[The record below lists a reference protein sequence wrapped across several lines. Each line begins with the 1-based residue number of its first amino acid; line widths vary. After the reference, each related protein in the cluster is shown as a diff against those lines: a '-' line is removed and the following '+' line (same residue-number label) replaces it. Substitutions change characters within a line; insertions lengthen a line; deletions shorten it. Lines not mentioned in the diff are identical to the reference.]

1 MDVSYLKQFVC
12 ITDDVKYLSSRPS
25 SSNYHEGTLTDL
37 HSTYSS
43 NWSITDVLASENTAT
58 SATKPK
64 ESGTSATKPEESAT
78 DTTQPEESVTSSTK
92 PAFLTTMDS
101 STTTDSPLELV
112 TRDFRLKR
120 SANGKTNV
128 FEICNKADFMCCFI
142 GNSGSALQEIT
153 AILVSEIDSGS
164 SAFSSLINSYIGIDI
179 STLKLTTSIQ
189 LEGILVVSSV
199 SVSKQKIT
207 ELNINPLA
215 SHCGGIK
222 QGLTAIVSINL
233 ASKSST
239 IFEIYW
245 DETIKTRVCSGGLSL
260 PSPIPFITSFF
271 PLKLPSLNSL
281 LSVLNKLRITVPE
294 PTDLRYLIGDKVVV
308 FDFLVD
314 KVLDLI
320 PSLAQV
326 SLTNFQVKVPLQDIS
341 LPSLTALSSWN
352 LGSFSWQGVSF
363 SVRDYIP
370 QVKWTAQI
378 LNIADFLSNLKLSFL
393 PKPLLVPL
401 KAANFLDFDID
412 NPSISLT
419 FSDFPS
425 TFRLQLQGLA
435 IFNGWSIETEGLVSR
450 VTSNYALALGIVAK
464 DVSLADLLTTLF
476 GLKLL
481 NLIPFFKT
489 SFTIGIVV
497 SDVNIP
503 DLTFD
508 NELLSKVSTIPGVS
522 LVAPFKLPSTCDIDL
537 LCKFAKQVLP
547 DGLILTGDISS
558 LDKLVLTVPIGDISF
573 GLKLKKVSLEFKLDG
588 PFSLIPQHTIGM
600 SAELELDIFGKK
612 FQFKGSIRQG
622 QVRLELEMKMIGWW
636 TPLPF
641 LSLGDGLLGLGV
653 NPPSLLPTLI
663 QIELDIKIGIIGNGK
678 EIRTTVAMRLDLQ
691 NPVKNY
697 YYGHISKFTLSALL
711 NAFDVSLPI
720 PPIIGDMGF
729 PNGLHVSFSS
739 SPLPIR
745 ILRSDNNII
754 IPTGYSFSGTLNF
767 LGLQMFAKISLTPL
781 SYPIEACLESKI
793 ILPLGLVELSRS
805 SSNRNA
811 GPCLKATIDFTS
823 DLNIDV
829 CLNGYI
835 SLFRGAL
842 TKEIK
847 LVITENKIEAQFSA
861 KLFQYNL
868 NIILTG
874 AYGNLLATK
883 FRVAAHVTTDILGR
897 IGRGVKDILR
907 SAGDKAN
914 SVVNGLQSTL
924 DAAKAVFDKA
934 NSFLSARQ
942 NDLHNAER
950 KLAGPKR
957 VLDSAQRKVDGLCK
971 IRSCSSGKYFNSQ
984 YLYTLS
990 CF

>member
-12 ITDDVKYLSSRPS
+12 ITDGVKYLSSRPS

-78 DTTQPEESVTSSTK
+78 SATK

-112 TRDFRLKR
+112 TRDFRLKK
-120 SANGKTNV
+120 SANGKTNL

-215 SHCGGIK
+215 SQCGGIK

-233 ASKSST
+233 TSKSST

-260 PSPIPFITSFF
+260 LSPIPFITSFF
-271 PLKLPSLNSL
+271 PSKLPSLNSL
-281 LSVLNKLRITVPE
+281 LSVLKKLRITIPE

-341 LPSLTALSSWN
+341 LPSLTALTSWN

-419 FSDFPS
+419 F
-425 TFRLQLQGLA
+425 LA
-435 IFNGWSIETEGLVSR
+435 FLPHFVCNC
-450 VTSNYALALGIVAK
+450 K
-464 DVSLADLLTTLF
+464 D
-476 GLKLL
+476 
-481 NLIPFFKT
+481 
-489 SFTIGIVV
+489 
-497 SDVNIP
+497 
-503 DLTFD
+503 
-508 NELLSKVSTIPGVS
+508 
-522 LVAPFKLPSTCDIDL
+522 
-537 LCKFAKQVLP
+537 
-547 DGLILTGDISS
+547 
-558 LDKLVLTVPIGDISF
+558 
-573 GLKLKKVSLEFKLDG
+573 
-588 PFSLIPQHTIGM
+588 
-600 SAELELDIFGKK
+600 
-612 FQFKGSIRQG
+612 
-622 QVRLELEMKMIGWW
+622 
-636 TPLPF
+636 
-641 LSLGDGLLGLGV
+641 
-653 NPPSLLPTLI
+653 
-663 QIELDIKIGIIGNGK
+663 
-678 EIRTTVAMRLDLQ
+678 
-691 NPVKNY
+691 
-697 YYGHISKFTLSALL
+697 
-711 NAFDVSLPI
+711 
-720 PPIIGDMGF
+720 
-729 PNGLHVSFSS
+729 
-739 SPLPIR
+739 
-745 ILRSDNNII
+745 
-754 IPTGYSFSGTLNF
+754 
-767 LGLQMFAKISLTPL
+767 
-781 SYPIEACLESKI
+781 
-793 ILPLGLVELSRS
+793 
-805 SSNRNA
+805 
-811 GPCLKATIDFTS
+811 
-823 DLNIDV
+823 
-829 CLNGYI
+829 
-835 SLFRGAL
+835 
-842 TKEIK
+842 
-847 LVITENKIEAQFSA
+847 
-861 KLFQYNL
+861 
-868 NIILTG
+868 
-874 AYGNLLATK
+874 
-883 FRVAAHVTTDILGR
+883 
-897 IGRGVKDILR
+897 
-907 SAGDKAN
+907 
-914 SVVNGLQSTL
+914 
-924 DAAKAVFDKA
+924 
-934 NSFLSARQ
+934 
-942 NDLHNAER
+942 
-950 KLAGPKR
+950 
-957 VLDSAQRKVDGLCK
+957 
-971 IRSCSSGKYFNSQ
+971 
-984 YLYTLS
+984 
-990 CF
+990 